1 MSKKK
6 ILITGG
12 AGFIGSHTAVALI
25 NAGYQP
31 VIVDNFSNSEPK
43 VIEAIEKIT
52 DSPIKCYSLD
62 CCNPENL
69 QLLIKNEGHFDGIIH
84 FAAFKAVGESVKE
97 PIKYYKN
104 NLSSLWE
111 IISMMDQSNTTKI
124 VFSSSCTVYGQPDT
138 LPVTESSP
146 IKEAESPYASTKQM
160 GEQIL
165 IDRVKKGGI
174 QGVLLRYFNPIGAH
188 PSGLIG
194 ELPQGIPNNLMPFI
208 TQTAKGLRKELSI
221 FGDDYD
227 TPDGTCIRDYIHVM
241 DLAEAHV
248 KALQYMEE
256 NPNVHIDH
264 FNVGTGNGYSVMECL
279 QAFEAAN
286 DVKVPYSVAPK
297 RAGDITK
304 IWADTEKVEK
314 QLNWKAK
321 RSLSEAMRDAWN
333 WEKKLDTPSH

>member
-31 VIVDNFSNSEPK
+31 VIVDNFSNSEPS
-43 VIEAIEKIT
+43 VVEAIEKIT
-52 DSPIKCYSLD
+52 GTAIKCYNLD
-62 CCNPENL
+62 CCDEENL
-69 QLLIKNEGHFDGIIH
+69 NLLLKKENTFDGIIH
-84 FAAFKAVGESVKE
+84 FAAFKAVGESVQE

-111 IISMMDQSNTTKI
+111 IIGLMDRSNTTKI
-124 VFSSSCTVYGQPDT
+124 VFSSSCTVYGQPDS
-138 LPVTESSP
+138 LPVTEESP
-146 IKEAESPYASTKQM
+146 IKEAESPYAYTKQV
-160 GEQIL
+160 GEQI
-165 IDRVKKGGI
+165 IKDRVKKGGM

-194 ELPQGIPNNLMPFI
+194 ELPHGTPNNLLPYI
-208 TQTAKGLRKELSI
+208 TQTAKGIRKELSI

-227 TPDGTCIRDYIHVM
+227 TLDGTCIRDYIHVM

-248 KALQYMEE
+248 KAIQYLE
-256 NPNVHIDH
+256 NNPETTLDH
-264 FNVGTGNGYSVMECL
+264 FNIGTGEGYSVLECVK
-279 QAFEAAN
+279 AFESAN
-286 DVKVPYSVAPK
+286 DIKVPFKIAPK

-304 IWADTEKVEK
+304 IWANTAKAESK
-314 QLNWKAK
+314 LNWKSN
-321 RSLSEAMRDAWN
+321 RSLKEAMRDAWN
-333 WEKKLDTPSH
+333 WEKNLDA

>member
-31 VIVDNFSNSEPK
+31 VIVDNFSNSEPS
-43 VIEAIEKIT
+43 VLEALEKIT
-52 DSPIKCYSLD
+52 RTPIKCYNLD

-69 QLLIKNEGHFDGIIH
+69 QLLIDKEKSFDGIIH
-84 FAAFKAVGESVKE
+84 FAAFKAVGESVQN

-111 IISMMDQSNTTKI
+111 ILELMDKSNTTKV
-124 VFSSSCTVYGQPDT
+124 VFSSSCTVYGQPDQ

-146 IKEAESPYASTKQM
+146 IKEAESPYAYTKQV

-165 IDRVKKGGI
+165 RDRIKKGGI

-194 ELPQGIPNNLMPFI
+194 ELPQGIPNNLLPYI
-208 TQTAKGLRKELSI
+208 TQTAKGIRKELSI

-227 TPDGTCIRDYIHVM
+227 TSDGTCIRDYIHVM

-248 KALQYMEE
+248 KALQYMENHTE
-256 NPNVHIDH
+256 VDIDH
-264 FNVGTGNGYSVMECL
+264 FNIGTGNGFSVLECL
-279 QAFEAAN
+279 QAFESAN
-286 DVKVPYSVAPK
+286 GLKVPYSIAPK

-304 IWADTEKVEK
+304 IWADTQKAEKK
-314 QLNWKAK
+314 LNWKAN
-321 RSLSEAMRDAWN
+321 RSLEEAMRDAWN
-333 WEKKLDTPSH
+333 WEKKLIPQD

>member
-31 VIVDNFSNSEPK
+31 VIVDNFSNAEPS
-43 VIEAIEKIT
+43 VLEAIEKIT
-52 DSPIKCYSLD
+52 GTSVKCYNLD
-62 CCNPENL
+62 CCDAKNL
-69 QLLIKNEGHFDGIIH
+69 NLLLQKEGSFDGVIH
-84 FAAFKAVGESVKE
+84 FAAFKAVGESVQE

-111 IISMMDQSNTTKI
+111 ILELMDKSNTTKI
-124 VFSSSCTVYGQPDT
+124 VFSSSCTVYGQPDS
-138 LPVTESSP
+138 LPVTEASP
-146 IKEAESPYASTKQM
+146 IKEAESPYAYTKQV

-165 IDRVKKGGI
+165 TDRVKNGGM
-174 QGVLLRYFNPIGAH
+174 QGILLRYFNPIGAH
-188 PSGLIG
+188 PSSLIG

-208 TQTAKGLRKELSI
+208 TQTAKGIRKELSI

-248 KALQYMEE
+248 KALQYMED
-256 NPNVHIDH
+256 NPETAIDH
-264 FNVGTGNGYSVMECL
+264 FNIGTGNGYSVLECL
-279 QAFEAAN
+279 NAFERAN
-286 DVKVPYSVAPK
+286 NVKVPYQIAPK
-297 RAGDITK
+297 RAGDITQ
-304 IWADTEKVEK
+304 IWADTEKANR
-314 QLNWKAK
+314 LLDWKAS
-321 RSLSEAMRDAWN
+321 RTLEEAMRDAWN
-333 WEKKLDTPSH
+333 WEQKLSQ